1 MSGMSLGLGR
11 VMRIREVPIFLAL
24 LMLLILTAVLN
35 PAFIS
40 GNGLNAI
47 LTEAALIGFLAAG
60 QANLIIMRHIDLSVS
75 STAGLVSFLVGNY
88 AMTNGDIP
96 FFTACAIAI
105 GVGMA
110 VGIVNGALVAYLQ
123 LPSLVVTIATLYI
136 VRGIF
141 NYLAGGTTV
150 TSDVLPAY
158 FAEIGSGSFLGIPY
172 LFWIAIVAAVVLTLV
187 LRYTRWGRDLYAI
200 GSNPQAAQR
209 VGIPVAHREFAAFV
223 LNGIIAGLA
232 GLVLL
237 SRFSFADATAGL
249 GIELFVVAACV
260 VGGVAI
266 AGGVGTAVGA
276 LIGAVLLQTIT
287 FTLGA
292 LGVSQ
297 FWQQA
302 VAGALLVAAIA
313 FDRLVALRGSHR
325 SQRLVEVPT

>member
-1 MSGMSLGLGR
+1 MSMSRLL
-11 VMRIREVPIFLAL
+11 RIREVPILAAFVVL
-24 LMLLILTAVLN
+24 LVATIILN
-35 PAFIS
+35 PATVSSDGIS
-40 GNGLNAI
+40 SI

-60 QANLIIMRHIDLSVS
+60 QTNLIIMRHIDLSIG
-75 STAGLVSFLVGNY
+75 STAGLSSFLVGNY
-88 AMTNGDIP
+88 AMNNGGVSP
-96 FFTACAIAI
+96 LIAI
-105 GVGMA
+105 GIA
-110 VGIVNGALVAYLQ
+110 VGVGLAVGVVNGALVAFLG

-150 TSDVLPAY
+150 TADVLPSY
-158 FAEIGSGSFLGIPY
+158 FTEIGSASFLGIPV
-172 LFWIAIVAAVVLTLV
+172 LFWIAIVAAVVVTLV
-187 LRYTRWGRDLYAI
+187 LKFTRWGRDLYAI
-200 GSNPQAAQR
+200 GSNPAAALR
-209 VGIPVAHREFAAFV
+209 VGIPVARREFGAFA
-223 LNGIIAGLA
+223 LNGVIAGCA

-237 SRFSFADATAGL
+237 ARFSFADATAGV

-260 VGGVAI
+260 IGGVAI

-302 VAGALLVAAIA
+302 VAGALLVLAIA
-313 FDRLVALRGSHR
+313 FDRLVAMRSSHR
-325 SQRLVEVPT
+325 VSRLVEVPV